1 MISNSEI
8 GQKWY
13 YLNMKSPT
21 RVSRAEVLLDAID
34 VQRLN
39 LGLLVG
45 EGIARLVDRL
55 AVFVVQDAIVVDIA
69 AVKEYSS
76 EFVFVSFI
84 LSLVHLL

>member
-1 MISNSEI
+1 M
-8 GQKWY
+8 
-13 YLNMKSPT
+13 
-21 RVSRAEVLLDAID
+21 LLDAID